1 MNDPTD
7 YLQRILSELQD
18 IERLMYKGYA
28 FDITEYNINGGDDIQ
43 TSLSDVMGHISSTRP
58 SRQSLKLIVVRTG

>member
-7 YLQRILSELQD
+7 YLQRILSELHD
-18 IERLMYKGYA
+18 IERLMYKGYE
-28 FDITEYNINGGDDIQ
+28 FDITGYNINGGDDMQ
-43 TSLSDVMGHISSTRP
+43 NSLIDVIGHISSTRP